1 MNIAEMYLRK
11 HPGENAAFDSA
22 PASLHGYM
30 GKKLDF
36 RFADDCRSV
45 YMRYAG
51 TIAMEVYMRGVMD
64 RARPHYAVVSREQG
78 ASVSA
83 GRAVKQRCAACMPFD
98 RMAQAEWESEHESP
112 HCLSH

>member
-1 MNIAEMYLRK
+1 MKKWTETDLEKQLAYIKKSACQHAGEQMNIAEMYLRK

-22 PASLHGYM
+22 PALLHGYM

-51 TIAMEVYMRGVMD
+51 TMIRYNKLRKFQNRRIENSPQNKG
-64 RARPHYAVVSREQG
+64 QG
-78 ASVSA
+78 
-83 GRAVKQRCAACMPFD
+83 QRHLV
-98 RMAQAEWESEHESP
+98 E
-112 HCLSH
+112 

>member
-1 MNIAEMYLRK
+1 MEKWTETDLEKRLAYIKESAWQHAGEQMNIAEMYLRK
-11 HPGENAAFDSA
+11 HPGENTAFDSA

-64 RARPHYAVVSREQG
+64 RARPHYAVVSRELPYQPDG
-78 ASVSA
+78 
-83 GRAVKQRCAACMPFD
+83 P
-98 RMAQAEWESEHESP
+98 
-112 HCLSH
+112 

>member
-1 MNIAEMYLRK
+1 MKKWTETDLEKQLAYIKKSAWQHASEQMNIAEMYLRK

-64 RARPHYAVVSREQG
+64 GARLHYAIVSRELPYQPDE
-78 ASVSA
+78 
-83 GRAVKQRCAACMPFD
+83 Q
-98 RMAQAEWESEHESP
+98 
-112 HCLSH
+112 

>member
-1 MNIAEMYLRK
+1 MKKWTETDLEKQLAYIKKSAWQHAGEQMSIAEMYLRK

-22 PASLHGYM
+22 PALLHGYM

-64 RARPHYAVVSREQG
+64 RARPHYAVVSRELPYQPDG
-78 ASVSA
+78 
-83 GRAVKQRCAACMPFD
+83 P
-98 RMAQAEWESEHESP
+98 
-112 HCLSH
+112 

>member
-36 RFADDCRSV
+36 QFADDCRSV

-64 RARPHYAVVSREQG
+64 RARPHYAVVSRELPLRLLSDST
-78 ASVSA
+78 A
-83 GRAVKQRCAACMPFD
+83 AVWCRF
-98 RMAQAEWESEHESP
+98 RMAVPELIMEKGWNC
-112 HCLSH
+112 CLPVIM

>member
-64 RARPHYAVVSREQG
+64 RA
-78 ASVSA
+78 SVSA